1 MNSAAILKSNLQRV
15 REEIIDACNRAN
27 RSPDSVRLVAVTK
40 YVDAEMTAELVRA
53 GAEDLGENRPQALKE
68 KAKALGPLHPRW
80 HMIGHLQRN
89 KVRKVLPYVH
99 LLHSG
104 DSLRLLETVNEVAA
118 ETGKS
123 VDVLLEVNISGE
135 AAKHGFHSD
144 ELLAAVPKIFSLKS
158 LRVRGLMGMSGLEA
172 SDQEKQSQFAALR
185 RVLERVREEFP
196 EARDWCELSMGM
208 TDDFAAAI
216 AEGSTL
222 LRIGSALFAGLR

>member
-185 RVLERVREEFP
+185 RLLERVREEFP

>member
-1 MNSAAILKSNLQRV
+1 MDSAAILKSNLQRV

-40 YVDAEMTAELVRA
+40 YVDAEMTGELVRA
-53 GAEDLGENRPQALKE
+53 GAEDLGENRPQALEE
-68 KAKALGPLHPRW
+68 KAKALEQLHPRW

-185 RVLERVREEFP
+185 RLLERVREEFP

>member
-1 MNSAAILKSNLQRV
+1 
-15 REEIIDACNRAN
+15 
-27 RSPDSVRLVAVTK
+27 
-40 YVDAEMTAELVRA
+40 
-53 GAEDLGENRPQALKE
+53 LGENRPQALKE

-185 RVLERVREEFP
+185 RLLERVREEFP

>member
-1 MNSAAILKSNLQRV
+1 MDIATVLRTNLQRV
-15 REEIIDACNRAN
+15 QAEIADACSRAK
-27 RSPDSVRLVAVTK
+27 RSPESVRLVAVTK

-53 GAEDLGENRPQALKE
+53 GAVDLGENRPQVLEE
-68 KAKALGPLHPRW
+68 KAKALEQLHPRW
-80 HMIGHLQRN
+80 HLIGHLQRN
-89 KVRKVLPYVH
+89 KVRKVLPYVN

-135 AAKHGFHSD
+135 IAKHGFQSD
-144 ELLAAVPKIFSLKS
+144 ELVAAVPKIFGLTS

-172 SDQEKQSQFAALR
+172 NDQEKQSQFASLR
-185 RVLERVREEFP
+185 KLLERIREEFP
-196 EARDWCELSMGM
+196 EARDWRELSMGM
-208 TDDFAAAI
+208 TDDFPAAI

-222 LRIGSALFAGLR
+222 LRIGSALFTGLR

>member
-1 MNSAAILKSNLQRV
+1 
-15 REEIIDACNRAN
+15 
-27 RSPDSVRLVAVTK
+27 LVAVTK

-53 GAEDLGENRPQALKE
+53 GAEDLGENRPQALEE
-68 KAKALGPLHPRW
+68 KAKALEQLHPRW

-89 KVRKVLPYVH
+89 KVRKVLPHVH

-123 VDVLLEVNISGE
+123 VDVLLEVNISDE
-135 AAKHGFHSD
+135 AAKHGFHSN
-144 ELLAAVPKIFSLKS
+144 ELIAAVPKIFSLKS

-172 SDQEKQSQFAALR
+172 SDQEKQNQFANLR
-185 RVLERVREEFP
+185 RLLERVREEFP
-196 EARDWCELSMGM
+196 EAREWCELSMGM

-222 LRIGSALFAGLR
+222 LRIGSALFVGLR

>member
-1 MNSAAILKSNLQRV
+1 MDIATVLRTNLQRV
-15 REEIIDACNRAN
+15 QAEIADACSRAK
-27 RSPDSVRLVAVTK
+27 RSPESVRLVAVTK

-53 GAEDLGENRPQALKE
+53 GAVDLGENRPQVLEE
-68 KAKALGPLHPRW
+68 KAKALQQLHPRW
-80 HMIGHLQRN
+80 HLIGHLQRN
-89 KVRKVLPYVH
+89 KVRKVLPYVN

-135 AAKHGFHSD
+135 IAKHGFQSD
-144 ELLAAVPKIFSLKS
+144 ELVAAVPKIFGLTS

-172 SDQEKQSQFAALR
+172 NDQEKQSQFASLR
-185 RVLERVREEFP
+185 KLLERIREEFP
-196 EARDWCELSMGM
+196 EARDWRELSMGM
-208 TDDFAAAI
+208 TDDFPAAI

-222 LRIGSALFAGLR
+222 LRIGSALFTGLR

>member
-1 MNSAAILKSNLQRV
+1 MDIATVLQTNLQRV
-15 REEIIDACNRAN
+15 QTEIADACSRAN
-27 RSPDSVRLVAVTK
+27 RSPESVRLVAVTK

-53 GAEDLGENRPQALKE
+53 GAEDLGENRPQVLEE
-68 KAKALGPLHPRW
+68 KAKALEPLHPRW
-80 HMIGHLQRN
+80 HLIGHLQRN

-135 AAKHGFHSD
+135 TAKHGFQSD
-144 ELLAAVPKIFSLKS
+144 ELIAAVPKIFDLTS

-172 SDQEKQSQFAALR
+172 SDQEKQSQFASLR
-185 RVLERVREEFP
+185 KLQERVREEFP
-196 EARDWCELSMGM
+196 EARDWRELSMGM
-208 TDDFAAAI
+208 TDDFPAAI

>member
-1 MNSAAILKSNLQRV
+1 MDSAEILKSNLQRV

-53 GAEDLGENRPQALKE
+53 GAEDLGENRPQALEE
-68 KAKALGPLHPRW
+68 KAKALEQLHPRW

-185 RVLERVREEFP
+185 RLLERVREEFP

>member
-40 YVDAEMTAELVRA
+40 YVDAEMTGELVRA
-53 GAEDLGENRPQALKE
+53 GAEDLGENRPQALEE
-68 KAKALGPLHPRW
+68 KAKSLEQLHPRW

-144 ELLAAVPKIFSLKS
+144 ELLAAVPKILSLDS

-172 SDQEKQSQFAALR
+172 SDQEKRSQFAALR
-185 RVLERVREEFP
+185 RLLERVREEFP

-208 TDDFAAAI
+208 TDDFTAAI

>member
-53 GAEDLGENRPQALKE
+53 GAEDLGENRPQALEE

-185 RVLERVREEFP
+185 RLLERVREEFP